1 MKSLIKLVLISVSLG
16 LCISAFSANTI
27 SKVTYKWTDE
37 KGIVQYTER
46 PPKSHGYEKITI
58 TASGGKEVTTVT
70 QEEVEK
76 KSAEETNPLDEYAKA
91 NQRNCEMAKANL
103 KVLTNLSRIQVTDE
117 KGVKRILTVAEKK
130 AREDETKKEIEVYCK
145 AAPQS

>member
-1 MKSLIKLVLISVSLG
+1 MKSLIKLVLISISLG

-58 TASGGKEVTTVT
+58 TASGGKEITTVT
-70 QEEVEK
+70 QEDVEK
-76 KSAEETNPLDEYAKA
+76 KSTEETNPLDEYAKA

-103 KVLTNLSRIQVTDE
+103 KILTNLSRIQVSDE
-117 KGVKRILTVAEKK
+117 KGVKRILTAAEKK
-130 AREDETKKEIEVYCK
+130 AREDETKKEIEVYCNANPK
-145 AAPQS
+145 S